1 MKHPLKFVKTTGNL
15 MDALGISEADAELIE
30 AVVNKAAD
38 EKWNLIRL
46 LQTVGEMD
54 LSDEIWANFL
64 YTYGYWDG
72 RFNK

>member
-1 MKHPLKFVKTTGNL
+1 